1 MYWARGN
8 FPGEPGHVHIGVCA
22 SPLCGVPGRY
32 EYIWSLCWCGW
43 RAGTDFL
50 SLALFWRVF
59 VRLDRWG
66 GARDSTTFLVFSFF
80 DMAGRYD

>member
-50 SLALFWRVF
+50 SSWLCFGAVCVIEQVGGVAGQCDFSSILCF
-59 VRLDRWG
+59 VL
-66 GARDSTTFLVFSFF
+66 
-80 DMAGRYD
+80 AGRYD